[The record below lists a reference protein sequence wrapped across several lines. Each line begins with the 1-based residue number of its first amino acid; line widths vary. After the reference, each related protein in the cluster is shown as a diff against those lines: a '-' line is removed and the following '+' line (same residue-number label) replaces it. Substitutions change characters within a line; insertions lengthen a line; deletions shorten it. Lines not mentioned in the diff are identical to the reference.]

1 MSEKVKTYKADPAK
15 LNEIDIFQSTVFDG
29 GGNLIAHGY
38 GRTKEEAESNANLI
52 VEHFELKH
60 NSPLTEFEQVVRP
73 VIKWL
78 NENMHP
84 HVTVIV
90 TPTNAELLE
99 GVRSTGQIMDYVK
112 D

>member
-1 MSEKVKTYKADPAK
+1 MSE
-15 LNEIDIFQSTVFDG
+15 DIEKG
-29 GGNLIAHGY
+29 IAEN
-38 GRTKEEAESNANLI
+38 KKQAASFESAAR
-52 VEHFELKH
+52 
-60 NSPLTEFEQVVRP
+60 PLMQ
-73 VIKWL
+73 WL